1 MHAVDAV
8 VQQAQGLVHVVGRA
22 HGRAGV
28 STRLL
33 HEAQDVRRRDD
44 LSANPAQTPGGE
56 RAGGMVMIRW
66 GPYSTNVMI
75 IIKLIRLIRKVKQLR
90 EGIFSINHRFCCVYS

>member
-22 HGRAGV
+22 HGRAGG

-56 RAGGMVMIRW
+56 RGGGMVMIRW

-75 IIKLIRLIRKVKQLR
+75 FIKLNRKVKRLR
-90 EGIFSINHRFCCVYS
+90 KGNFLLSITVFVVFIVES